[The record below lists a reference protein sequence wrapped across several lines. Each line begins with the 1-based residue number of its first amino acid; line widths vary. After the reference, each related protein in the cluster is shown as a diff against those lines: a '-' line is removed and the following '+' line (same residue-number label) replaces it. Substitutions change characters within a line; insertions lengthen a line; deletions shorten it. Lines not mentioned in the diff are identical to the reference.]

1 MIVGLSMAGLAG
13 IVVVVYFVIV
23 VVVIL
28 WHADHM
34 YADVLVST
42 M

>member
-13 IVVVVYFVIV
+13 IVVVVYAV

-34 YADVLVST
+34 YADVVVST